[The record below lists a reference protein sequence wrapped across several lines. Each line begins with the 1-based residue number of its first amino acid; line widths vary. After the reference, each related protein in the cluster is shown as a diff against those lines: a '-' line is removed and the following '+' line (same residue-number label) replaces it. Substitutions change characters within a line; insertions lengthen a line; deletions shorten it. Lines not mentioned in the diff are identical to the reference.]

1 MPIDASVGELLNE
14 ISSSSP
20 APGGGSVAALSGCLG
35 AALISMVCK
44 LSIGRKKFKEVE
56 DELKKVLIE
65 AKILKKDLSDLYK
78 GDIDA
83 FNEVMAALKM
93 TEGGDR
99 AKCIQNAYKKAT
111 SVPLDVSRKCLR
123 LIELAEIV
131 AIKGNQNAI
140 TDSGV
145 GALLAYSGLK
155 GAGLNVKV
163 NLKYIEEEDFITK
176 KGDEMVE
183 LEKRGRVILE
193 NVMNKI
199 ELSIGRS
206 IASKPS

>member
-1 MPIDASVGELLNE
+1 MQIDASVGELLNE

-44 LSIGRKKFKEVE
+44 LSIGRKKFKDVE

-65 AKILKKDLSDLYK
+65 AKILKKDLADLYK

-93 TEGGDR
+93 TEGEDR

>member
-65 AKILKKDLSDLYK
+65 AEILKKDLSDLYNR
-78 GDIDA
+78 DIDA

-99 AKCIQNAYKKAT
+99 AKCIRNAYKKAT

-123 LIELAEIV
+123 LIELAKIV

-145 GALLAYSGLK
+145 GALLAYSGVK

-183 LEKRGRVILE
+183 LEKEGRGILE